1 MNHQIVGILMSYKLK
16 VLSDYPLAFW
26 PAESVSGSGLM
37 TYQDLIDTFDTY
49 QDFVNAFGNYAEA
62 GGSLT
67 EDISGSSNSAIYN
80 GTYTDGLLPL
90 VPGFIQSAKLTGSS
104 SILYPV
110 LNDYAGTTNAA
121 GFGTSNS
128 SDNDFTLEC
137 WAYFN
142 TSSELEIPLVGDAE
156 NSVGLFY
163 DNKNIVFKLNS
174 EQISW
179 TIPYLKKSFHIVASY
194 TGSKAYLYIDGV
206 LEEEKTLSNFTFS
219 NTSLNLSSG
228 PVSNLSDYMLINCIA
243 VYRYSLGL
251 ENVKAHYDLGQ
262 SINPVE
268 VVYPD
273 GGELFNIYDDA
284 LSTKYSY
291 SYPATKSW
299 DYFLNN
305 DLYYDNINNAIRIA
319 YGSGISKTVTIE
331 DFITI
336 PSAPEMDN
344 SRIEWYG
351 DNGISVETSIDGI
364 TYVSCTNGQPIP
376 QYSLDSFDTSRD
388 LYIKITMQ
396 TTDDSKYLPK
406 LYTLS
411 MSFYNDQAFYANNSS
426 AYISTNSGGIG
437 LSNSNEYTLLSRDSR
452 NGIAVQS
459 GGSFYINTN
468 TLTKSLEF
476 FYTPSDLNGGGLV
489 ESLDGSN
496 YDASSLAWPAG
507 TLSKT
512 NIDKIYVNGLDKS
525 SQTDVHNVFTK
536 DQLQHVVITFT
547 EPISGAIKMNY
558 STTGAISALYQNIAL
573 YNYSLTASQVLEH
586 FNLYLGNS
594 SVSLQNALMSVTEN
608 SISYYNYDWKVVENI

>member
-1 MNHQIVGILMSYKLK
+1 MSYKLK

-67 EDISGSSNSAIYN
+67 EDVSGSNNSAVYN

-90 VPGFIQSAKLTGSS
+90 VPGFIQSTKLTGSS

-142 TSSELEIPLVGDAE
+142 TSSELEIPIFGDIN

-174 EQISW
+174 QQISW

-206 LEEEKTLSNFTFS
+206 LEEEKTLNNFTFS

-228 PVSNLSDYMLINCIA
+228 PVSNLSDYILINCIA
-243 VYRYSLGL
+243 AYRYSLGL
-251 ENVKAHYDLGQ
+251 ENVKAHYNLGK

-268 VVYPD
+268 IVYPD
-273 GGELFNIYDDA
+273 GGELFDIYDNA

-299 DYFLNN
+299 DYFLND
-305 DLYYDNINNAIRIA
+305 DLYYDNINDAIRIT

-336 PSAPEMDN
+336 PSGPEMDN

-351 DNGISVETSIDGI
+351 DNGVSVETSIDGL
-364 TYVSCTNGQPIP
+364 TYVSCINGQPIP
-376 QYSLDSFDTSRD
+376 QYSLDSFDVSRD
-388 LYIKITMQ
+388 LYIRVILETS
-396 TTDDSKYLPK
+396 DDSKYLPK
-406 LYTLS
+406 LYKLS
-411 MSFYNDQAFYANNSS
+411 ISFYNDQVFNANNSS
-426 AYISTNSGGIG
+426 TYISTIQGVAASSSDIG
-437 LSNSNEYTLLSRDSR
+437 FSNDRYELLSRDSR
-452 NGIAVQS
+452 NGLMVGS
-459 GGSFYINTN
+459 GSGFYINTA
-468 TLTKSLEF
+468 TLINSLEF
-476 FYTPSDLNGGGLV
+476 FYTPYSLTESGLINSDAGEGYEDSNFSWTP
-489 ESLDGSN
+489 SLI
-496 YDASSLAWPAG
+496 
-507 TLSKT
+507 SKT
-512 NIDKIYVNGLDKS
+512 NIDKIYVNGIDRS
-525 SQTDVHNVFTK
+525 SETDIHNIFKK
-536 DQLQHVVITFT
+536 DQLHHVVVTFID
-547 EPISGAIKMNY
+547 PISGTIKLNH
-558 STTGAISALYQNIAL
+558 SAGGAVQSLYQNIAL
-573 YNYSLTASQVLEH
+573 YSYSLTQAQIEDH